1 MNKNSNVEQYRLAAR
16 TIPSNPLIMNLR
28 VKIKRS
34 LTADLHTPTLDL
46 GVF

>member
-1 MNKNSNVEQYRLAAR
+1 
-16 TIPSNPLIMNLR
+16 MNLT

-34 LTADLHTPTLDL
+34 LTADLLAPTLDL